1 MNKKELFIAL
11 KKAANEIGELSQLQL
26 NKEEFVLINQAYND
40 LFNKMAS
47 VLGNEYEWCFNHCYD
62 NEITITIYD
71 FLEVSIDFF
80 EEDNGGSYCETT
92 LYNPFTECF
101 EPFDL
106 SFEKSLQ
113 KLVVGI
119 FKLKKSGKIKE
130 IKDYIELMNEAR
142 EKYEGF
148 KNKLIKEV
156 GSSFEDVDC
165 LSLENEIIRKL
176 LGLS

>member
-1 MNKKELFIAL
+1 MNKKEIFITL

-40 LFNKMAS
+40 LFNKMVS
-47 VLGNEYEWCFNHCYD
+47 VLGNEYEWHFNHCYD

-71 FLEVSIDFF
+71 YLEVSIYIY
-80 EEDNGGSYCETT
+80 EEDNGFYCEATI
-92 LYNPFTECF
+92 YNPFTECF
-101 EPFDL
+101 EPFNL

-113 KLVVGI
+113 KLMVGI
-119 FKLKKSGKIKE
+119 YKLKENGEIKK
-130 IKDYIELMNEAR
+130 IKDYVELMNEAR

-156 GSSFEDVDC
+156 GSSFEDVDY
-165 LSLENEIIRKL
+165 LSLESEIIRKL